1 MKGAFLLVGILPKN
15 EPKEPDHTPR
25 KFFVWG
31 YTMHG
36 KSYLANQFPNPLFL
50 STDGNGDKI
59 AAPSINLRNI
69 KGKDGRLI
77 QNIVDQTEEVIKALS
92 SEPHGFETLVIDVVD
107 DWFVMLDEAVAD
119 AFNVEYL
126 GDVPHG
132 KAWGLRNVKRNNIL
146 TQLQNLPMNVIFIS
160 RYATETDNN
169 GHSKEIPSLKPE
181 LVNLIN
187 GTCDY
192 NIQCKRMG
200 LNYVRIAVDRRQA
213 YKREHVKDERI
224 RDILDTVTNAF
235 VKERTPSASV
245 GQPEKVPVGVRPP
258 KK

>member
-1 MKGAFLLVGILPKN
+1 M
-15 EPKEPDHTPR
+15 
-25 KFFVWG
+25 
-31 YTMHG
+31 
-36 KSYLANQFPNPLFL
+36 
-50 STDGNGDKI
+50 
-59 AAPSINLRNI
+59 
-69 KGKDGRLI
+69 
-77 QNIVDQTEEVIKALS
+77 QNIVDQTEDVIRALS
-92 SEPHGFETLVIDVVD
+92 SEKHDFETLVLDVVD

-119 AFNVEYL
+119 AFGVEYL

-169 GHSKEIPSLKPE
+169 GHVKELPSLKPE

-200 LNYVRIAVDRRQA
+200 VNYLRLAVDRRQA
-213 YKREHVKDERI
+213 YKREHIKDERI
-224 RDILDTVTNAF
+224 RAILDTVTNAF
-235 VKERTPSASV
+235 VKEKPSAQV
-245 GQPEKVPVGVRPP
+245 GQPEKVPVGIRQP